1 MEEAAV
7 QARRP
12 SGGGGG
18 GQAEGEEGT
27 GCPPP
32 SQHRR
37 PTEPAGDLADW
48 LEGPSGGERCQAV
61 HSGP

>member
-37 PTEPAGDLADW
+37 PTEPAGDLTDW
-48 LEGPSGGERCQAV
+48 LEGPSGGE
-61 HSGP
+61 

>member
-1 MEEAAV
+1 MEEADV
-7 QARRP
+7 QASRT

-18 GQAEGEEGT
+18 GQAKGEEGS

-37 PTEPAGDLADW
+37 PTQPAGDLADR
-48 LEGPSGGERCQAV
+48 LEGPRGGERCQAV
-61 HSGP
+61 HGGP